1 MEDAKVLLK
10 ELKSLMGLTDTQSE
24 KQRKEIFKWF
34 KEHKDDES
42 QALLDQFIEAGIS
55 EMEVEIEDIRQ
66 ELFSHPEGLRK
77 SLKNIE
83 EYNNAVARVE
93 QLLPLIDESTPPTDI
108 NRIELEYLS
117 NLVADYS
124 DKHFAIEK
132 L

>member
-1 MEDAKVLLK
+1 MKEAKVLLK

-24 KQRKEIFKWF
+24 KRRKEIFEWF
-34 KEHKDDES
+34 KEHKEDES
-42 QALLDQFIEAGIS
+42 QALLDQFIEAGLS
-55 EMEVEIEDIRQ
+55 EMEAEIVDIRR
-66 ELFSHPEGLRK
+66 EIFSHPEELRK

-83 EYNNAVARVE
+83 EYNIALARVE
-93 QLLPLIDESTPPTDI
+93 QLLPLVDENTPKADI